1 MKVTIGIYKGLRV
14 KFVICLM
21 LSAFVGIGNVNAT
34 SDPISEIIKA
44 GVKRVIIAVDLQIQ
58 RRQNEVIWLQNAQKA
73 IENTLSKLRL
83 EEIQNWT
90 QRQQELYSDYY
101 ESLWKVRSLLQD
113 MQMAKE
119 TVALQKA
126 LVEEYIM
133 TWQFLNAEPVFVA
146 GELLE
151 IQRIYGSLLSQS
163 LENVQ
168 ELSTVMKDY
177 SLKME
182 DGQRIRK
189 MEEIRD
195 NTALLLADTRRIN
208 GQLTGL
214 HSMRKTQLQ
223 QGNSI
228 RKLIPIIP

>member
-1 MKVTIGIYKGLRV
+1 MKVSIQIPKGMRV
-14 KFVICLM
+14 KFVICLL

-90 QRQQELYSDYY
+90 QRQQDLYSDYY
-101 ESLWKVRSLLQD
+101 ESLWKVKSLLQD

-126 LVEEYIM
+126 LVEEYIL
-133 TWQFLNAEPVFVA
+133 TWQFFNAEPVFVA
-146 GELLE
+146 AELLE
-151 IQRIYGSLLSQS
+151 IQRIYSSLLSQS

-168 ELSTVMKDY
+168 QLSTVMKDY

-195 NTALLLADTRRIN
+195 KTALLLADTRRIN

-214 HSMRKTQLQ
+214 HSMRRTQLQ
-223 QGNSI
+223 EGHSI
-228 RKLIPIIP
+228 RKLIPIKP

>member
-1 MKVTIGIYKGLRV
+1 MKPLFRKVGRKVL
-14 KFVICLM
+14 KFITCLL
-21 LSAFVGIGNVNAT
+21 LSACVGIGNANAT

-58 RRQNEVIWLQNAQKA
+58 RRQNEVIWLQNAQKV

-119 TVALQKA
+119 TVELQKA
-126 LVEEYIM
+126 LVEEYM
-133 TWQFLNAEPVFVA
+133 LTWQFLNAEPLFVA
-146 GELLE
+146 AELLE
-151 IQRIYGSLLSQS
+151 IQRMYGRILSHS

-168 ELSTVMKDY
+168 QLSTLMKDY

-195 NTALLLADTRRIN
+195 NTALLLADTRRVN
-208 GQLTGL
+208 AQLTGL
-214 HSMRKTQLQ
+214 HSMRKSQLQ
-223 QGNSI
+223 QGKSFK
-228 RKLIPIIP
+228 KLLP

>member
-1 MKVTIGIYKGLRV
+1 MRSIKKNLRG
-14 KFVICLM
+14 FVCKSMACLLLILTM
-21 LSAFVGIGNVNAT
+21 GTGKVNAA

-58 RRQNEVIWLQNAQKA
+58 RRQTEVIWLQNAQKT

-119 TVALQKA
+119 TVALQRA
-126 LVEEYIM
+126 LVDEYAM
-133 TWQFLNAEPVFVA
+133 TWQFLNSEPVFIAV
-146 GELLE
+146 ELVE
-151 IQRIYGSLLSQS
+151 IQRIYGTLLSRS
-163 LENVQ
+163 LENVRM
-168 ELSTVMKDY
+168 LSTVMKDY

-208 GQLTGL
+208 GQLTSL
-214 HSMRKTQLQ
+214 HSIRKTQLQ
-223 QGNSI
+223 QGKSI
-228 RKLIPIIP
+228 KKLLP

>member
-1 MKVTIGIYKGLRV
+1 MRSINKNLRG
-14 KFVICLM
+14 FVCKSMACLLLILTM
-21 LSAFVGIGNVNAT
+21 GTGKVNAA

-58 RRQNEVIWLQNAQKA
+58 RRQTEVIWLQNAQKT

-119 TVALQKA
+119 TVALQRA
-126 LVEEYIM
+126 LVDEYAM
-133 TWQFLNAEPVFVA
+133 TWQFLNSEPVFIAV
-146 GELLE
+146 ELVE
-151 IQRIYGSLLSQS
+151 IQRIYGTLLSRS
-163 LENVQ
+163 LENVRM
-168 ELSTVMKDY
+168 LSTVMKDY

-208 GQLTGL
+208 GQLTSL
-214 HSMRKTQLQ
+214 HSIRKTQLQ
-223 QGNSI
+223 QGKSI
-228 RKLIPIIP
+228 KKLLP